1 MNHPYTKFRVQHFP
15 QIPCKP
21 FEYEFDTLQEAVSAS
36 DALSY
41 YDLFL
46 FKNNHRVDYA
56 NASVVGG
63 WDSNDEEWYDL
74 DDYEIEEI
82 LELDSQE
89 VS

>member
-15 QIPCKP
+15 QIPCNP
-21 FEYEFDTLQEAVSAS
+21 FEREFGSLQEAQTVS

-46 FKNNHRVDYA
+46 LANYHRVDYT
-56 NASVVGG
+56 NISVVQG
-63 WDSNDEEWYDL
+63 WDSEEEYWTDL

-82 LELDSQE
+82 IELDTLE
-89 VS
+89 DA